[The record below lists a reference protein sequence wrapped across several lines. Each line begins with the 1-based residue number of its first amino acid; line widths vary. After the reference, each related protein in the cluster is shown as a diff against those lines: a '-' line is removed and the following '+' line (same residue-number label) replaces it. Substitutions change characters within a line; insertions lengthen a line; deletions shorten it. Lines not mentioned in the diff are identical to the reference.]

1 MPWAVSVIKS
11 ELTPGLPRLMPVI
24 SEEIDIALERFMPP
38 CDDWTPVCIF
48 ALAQEVVAQ
57 VSARVFVGI
66 PLCRNARWQE
76 LCRDY
81 TDLAFGASR
90 EIKRWKPWQRPFV
103 ALFIPKL
110 RGLLRARRD
119 AINFMK
125 PIVKGRASGEGAGR
139 DDFTEWIRTKTP
151 PEIAHNYALMAE
163 IQCQLAV
170 AAIHTTSMGLSH
182 SVYDLVQNPEY
193 LPILR
198 AEVEDVVGSVRAA
211 AGGGDGYTRDTMAKL
226 RKVDSF
232 IKEGQ
237 RFNPAG
243 FTSFKRMVMRD
254 IVLSD
259 GKLLPEGTLIEI
271 DGYHRYFDPAA
282 GRQLGLLGED
292 RDPAGADAAA
302 DAENLA
308 RFDGLRF
315 YRLREQAGADKASH
329 QFATSN
335 NDYLAWGLGRHTCPG
350 RFFASN
356 EIKSILSKLLLKY
369 DMAAVDPAAGRPAND
384 NFGSQI
390 GPNKEAKVLFRRR
403 K

>member
-11 ELTPGLPRLMPVI
+11 ELTPGIPRLMPVI
-24 SEEIDIALERFMPP
+24 SEEIDVALERFMPP

-48 ALAQEVVAQ
+48 ALSQEVVSQ
-57 VSARVFVGI
+57 VSARVFVGL

-110 RGLLRARRD
+110 RKLLRARRD
-119 AINFMK
+119 AISFMK
-125 PIVKGRASGEGAGR
+125 PYVKGRAAGDGAGR
-139 DDFTEWIRTKTP
+139 DDFTEWIRSKTP
-151 PEIAHNYALMAE
+151 PEIAHNYNLLAE

-170 AAIHTTSMGLSH
+170 AAIHTTSMGLTH

-198 AEVEDVVGSVRAA
+198 AEVEDVVLGASAA
-211 AGGGDGYTRDTMAKL
+211 AGGDGYNRDTMAKL

-232 IKEGQ
+232 IKEAQ

-243 FTSFKRMVMRD
+243 FTTFKRMVMRD

-259 GKLLPEGTLIEI
+259 GKLLPAGTLIEV
-271 DGYHRYFDPAA
+271 DGYHRYFEPAT
-282 GRQLGLLGED
+282 GRQLGLLAAGE
-292 RDPAGADAAA
+292 AGDDDEAAA
-302 DAENLA
+302 AGLA

-315 YRLREQAGADKASH
+315 YRLRERAGADKASH

-335 NDYLAWGLGRHTCPG
+335 NDYLQWGLGRHACPG

-369 DMAAVDPAAGRPAND
+369 DMAALDPAAGRPAND

-390 GPNKEAKVLFRRR
+390 GPNTKAKILFRRR